1 MQRSGEQ
8 EVFAGGG
15 GSRTMVE
22 YMEARWLG
30 GEVVSSRGHCCC
42 WIILFGGLGETR
54 SYKTVSLPKP
64 RERRALSVAVTE
76 AKEVSSAQNC
86 EGSKMRIDDK

>member
-1 MQRSGEQ
+1 MPEAAGREQ
-8 EVFAGGG
+8 WLSIWKRGGWVERLSAAGGIVVV
-15 GSRTMVE
+15 GS
-22 YMEARWLG
+22 
-30 GEVVSSRGHCCC
+30 SF
-42 WIILFGGLGETR
+42 FGGQGETR

-86 EGSKMRIDDK
+86 EGSKMKKDDK